1 MFRIYL
7 QAQTRKSQLRGLEE
21 GKLDTQRL
29 HIAACGQTTIFK
41 DQNLKLLPE
50 TAIELMI
57 DMSGSMNSN
66 LARTAAIILA
76 EALSSIP
83 QIKLSISGFT
93 SNDLNYNSSY
103 NRYRIDPNS
112 GRQCGMDILQFKNFS
127 EPYQKCRAKLG
138 AINNSGNTPL
148 GDAYGHALEHIIP
161 RLEPRR
167 IIFLITDG
175 NPEFPQGQNY
185 SDYLLMKKIHH
196 DAQRYHIQTL
206 GLGIGR
212 NLEFLSKYFDQ
223 AINISSSQDLPKNL
237 LEALKRFI

>member
-1 MFRIYL
+1 
-7 QAQTRKSQLRGLEE
+7 
-21 GKLDTQRL
+21 
-29 HIAACGQTTIFK
+29 
-41 DQNLKLLPE
+41 
-50 TAIELMI
+50 MI

-93 SNDLNYNSSY
+93 SNDLAHTSIFR
-103 NRYRIDPNS
+103 RYDPNS

-138 AINNSGNTPL
+138 AIDNTGNTPL

-161 RLEPRR
+161 RTETRR

-175 NPEFPQGQNY
+175 QPEFPQGQNH

-196 DAQRYHIQTL
+196 DAKRFHIQTL

-212 NLEFLSKYFDQ
+212 CEFLSKYFDQ